1 MSFRQIRIGS
11 EFRSRDETMKKRI
24 AAWLAVLLL
33 TVCLSACTGGDSSES
48 TLRDSGIKTDA
59 TGAEVKTPSA
69 SASPKTESN
78 RSTDNETAAPNPAD
92 GSDWGPFA

>member
-1 MSFRQIRIGS
+1 
-11 EFRSRDETMKKRI
+11 MKKRI

-33 TVCLSACTGGDSSES
+33 TVCLSAES

-69 SASPKTESN
+69 SASPDTESN

>member
-1 MSFRQIRIGS
+1 MLFRQIRIGS

-24 AAWLAVLLL
+24 AAWLAVLLF

-69 SASPKTESN
+69 SASPETESN

-92 GSDWGPFA
+92 GSGWGPFA

>member
-1 MSFRQIRIGS
+1 
-11 EFRSRDETMKKRI
+11 MKKRI

-69 SASPKTESN
+69 SASPATESN

>member
-1 MSFRQIRIGS
+1 
-11 EFRSRDETMKKRI
+11 MKKRI

-69 SASPKTESN
+69 SDSPETESN

>member
-1 MSFRQIRIGS
+1 MR
-11 EFRSRDETMKKRI
+11 KRI
-24 AAWLAVLLL
+24 AAWLAMLLL

-59 TGAEVKTPSA
+59 TGAEEKTPSA
-69 SASPKTESN
+69 SASPDTESN
-78 RSTDNETAAPNPAD
+78 RSTDHETAAPNPAD

>member
-11 EFRSRDETMKKRI
+11 KFRSRDETMKKRI

-69 SASPKTESN
+69 SASPDTESN
-78 RSTDNETAAPNPAD
+78 RATDNETAAPNPAD

>member
-11 EFRSRDETMKKRI
+11 EFRNRDETMRKRI

-59 TGAEVKTPSA
+59 TGAEEKTPSA
-69 SASPKTESN
+69 SASPETESN
-78 RSTDNETAAPNPAD
+78 RSTDHETAAPNPAD